1 MDHPH
6 ITATAVEKLKRAA
19 KSHRN
24 TAGCPLA
31 TALDHVAAQA
41 CYSNWKRVTELAAKP
56 PLLDSHLLPAKH
68 RHLLTWVM
76 AKSGMRHKKVDTVS
90 ELCEALGG
98 AIPVFIRQ
106 SCESATPGNPCFCQ
120 LDPFATAMLAGVAVD
135 IGDKYDSWNYL
146 FDASKPAR
154 EYPAWQKRVVVGLGT
169 SDHYPNEHLTT
180 RDNDDRSDTLNP
192 HNSAHKATTNN
203 RSTQMNPNSTRYL
216 DHKSD

>member
-1 MDHPH
+1 MDHSR

-19 KSHRN
+19 KSHRK
-24 TAGCPLA
+24 TSGCLLA

-41 CYSNWKRVTELAAKP
+41 GYSNWKRVTELAAKP
-56 PLLDSHLLPAKH
+56 PLPDSHLLPARH

-76 AKSGMRHKKVDTVS
+76 SKSSMRHKKVDTVS

-98 AIPVFIRQ
+98 ATPVFIRQ
-106 SCESATPGNPCFCQ
+106 ACESATPENPCFCQ

-169 SDHYPNEHLTT
+169 SDHYPNELLTT
-180 RDNDDRSDTLNP
+180 RDSDDRSDALNP
-192 HNSAHKATTNN
+192 NNSAHKATTNN
-203 RSTQMNPNSTRYL
+203 RSSQMNPNNTRYL
-216 DHKSD
+216 GHKGD